1 MHTLL
6 LPGLMCDDAVWAGQ
20 RDALARRGGVSV
32 ADYGTLDSL
41 PAMASAVL
49 RSAPPSFVV
58 VGHSMGGRV
67 ALEVV
72 RQAPDRVR
80 GLGLLD
86 TGYQARE
93 PGPAG
98 DDERAKRMALV
109 DVAQRDGMRAMGM
122 QWVQGMVHPDR
133 LADSA
138 LLDAILAMIER
149 RTPEVFAAQ
158 QRALLARPDAGAL
171 LGAIRCPTLVLC
183 GREDAWSPPARHED
197 MAGRIAGARLAIIE
211 RSGHMV
217 TMEQPAAVADV
228 LGAWLDGIARG

>member
-20 RDALARRGGVSV
+20 RDALARRGAVSV
-32 ADYGTLDSL
+32 AGYGALDSL

-49 RSAPPSFVV
+49 RSAPPAFVV

-80 GLGLLD
+80 GLALLD
-86 TGYQARE
+86 TGYQSRE

-109 DVAQRDGMRAMGM
+109 DVAQRDGMRAMGT

-171 LGAIRCPTLVLC
+171 LGAIGARRSCSAAAKTRGARPRAT
-183 GREDAWSPPARHED
+183 RRWRAASPAR
-197 MAGRIAGARLAIIE
+197 ASPSSSGRG
-211 RSGHMV
+211 
-217 TMEQPAAVADV
+217 T
-228 LGAWLDGIARG
+228 W